1 MLMIG
6 ASFGQRQVVL
16 ACLQHRQANLDL
28 QDRQGKTALE
38 LACHKGHKEIVLD
51 LVGAG
56 ARVNL
61 RNNFGCAALV
71 QTPCR
76 GHIALVAALR
86 SPHAVV
92 GPEIGDND

>member
-1 MLMIG
+1 MARG
-6 ASFGQRQVVL
+6 AERATPGGY
-16 ACLQHRQANLDL
+16 AADL
-28 QDRQGKTALE
+28 QDRHGKTALE

-51 LVGAG
+51 LIGAG

-71 QTPCR
+71 QTPCED
-76 GHIALVAALR
+76 HMALVAALS

-92 GPEIGDND
+92 GPEINDSDND